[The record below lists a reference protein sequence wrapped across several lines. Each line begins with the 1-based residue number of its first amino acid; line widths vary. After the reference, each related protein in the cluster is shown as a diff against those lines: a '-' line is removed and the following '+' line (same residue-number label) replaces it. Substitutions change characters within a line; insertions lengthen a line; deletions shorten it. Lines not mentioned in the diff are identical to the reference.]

1 MFPDLFEHN
10 KRKNRTTA
18 EAMVNEAWICDLIH
32 AITPDTLAE
41 YVMLWIV
48 VDVAGFDPSDQMPH
62 EIIWTR
68 TTTGEYSA
76 RPAYQI

>member
-32 AITPDTLAE
+32 AITPDTLADIA
-41 YVMLWIV
+41 L
-48 VDVAGFDPSDQMPH
+48 DSGGC
-62 EIIWTR
+62 R
-68 TTTGEYSA
+68 
-76 RPAYQI
+76 RL